1 MFYIYDKTN
10 HLIFILRLLF
20 FVFIFIICNNT
31 SQDCDS
37 CYNHKD
43 QIRLHVHSDF
53 KSVVSKF
60 DLTIPFKKI
69 LKNCKIH
76 QYNITFYESEI
87 DAKLDINHLKKPQNY
102 NTSISKKIFVRL
114 DNINSGII
122 KIIDLNLEIQ

>member
-20 FVFIFIICNNT
+20 FVFTFVICNNT

-43 QIRLHVHSDF
+43 QIRLHVNSDF

-60 DLTIPFKKI
+60 DLTIPFNKI
-69 LKNCKIH
+69 LKNCNTH
-76 QYNITFYESEI
+76 EYNITFYESEI
-87 DAKLDINHLKKPQNY
+87 DTKLDINHLKKPQDY
-102 NTSISKKIFVRL
+102 DTSISKKIFVRL
-114 DNINSGII
+114 DNIDSGII
-122 KIIDLNLEIQ
+122 KIIDLNLEVQ

>member
-20 FVFIFIICNNT
+20 FVFTFIICNNT

-43 QIRLHVHSDF
+43 QIRLNVNSDF

-60 DLTIPFKKI
+60 DLTIPFNKI
-69 LKNCKIH
+69 LKNCNIH
-76 QYNITFYESEI
+76 EYNITFYESEI
-87 DAKLDINHLKKPQNY
+87 DAKLDINHLKKPQDY
-102 NTSISKKIFVRL
+102 DTSISKKIFVRL
-114 DNINSGII
+114 DNIDSGII

>member
-20 FVFIFIICNNT
+20 FVFTFVICSNT
-31 SQDCDS
+31 SQDFDS

-43 QIRLHVHSDF
+43 QITLFANSDV
-53 KSVVSKF
+53 KSVINQF
-60 DLTIPFKKI
+60 NLYLPFEKI
-69 LKNCKIH
+69 LKKCNINEF
-76 QYNITFYESEI
+76 NITYYESEI
-87 DAKLDINHLKKPQNY
+87 DAKLDINHLKKPQTY

-114 DNINSGII
+114 DNTDSGII

>member
-20 FVFIFIICNNT
+20 FVFTFVICNNT
-31 SQDCDS
+31 SQDYDS

-43 QIRLHVHSDF
+43 QIRLHVNSDF

-60 DLTIPFKKI
+60 DLTIPFNKI
-69 LKNCKIH
+69 LKNCNTH
-76 QYNITFYESEI
+76 EYNITFYESEI
-87 DAKLDINHLKKPQNY
+87 DAKLDINHLKKPQDY
-102 NTSISKKIFVRL
+102 DTSISKKIFVRL
-114 DNINSGII
+114 DNIDSGII

>member
-20 FVFIFIICNNT
+20 FVFTFVICNNT
-31 SQDCDS
+31 SQYCDS

-43 QIRLHVHSDF
+43 QIRLNVNSDF

-69 LKNCKIH
+69 LKNCNTH
-76 QYNITFYESEI
+76 EYNITFYESEI
-87 DAKLDINHLKKPQNY
+87 DAKLDINHLKKPQDY
-102 NTSISKKIFVRL
+102 DTSISKKIFVRL
-114 DNINSGII
+114 DNIDSGII

>member
-1 MFYIYDKTN
+1 MFYIYAKTN

-20 FVFIFIICNNT
+20 FVFTFVICNNT

-43 QIRLHVHSDF
+43 QITLYANSDV
-53 KSVVSKF
+53 KSVINQF
-60 DLTIPFKKI
+60 NLFLPFEKI
-69 LKNCKIH
+69 LKKCNIKEFKIT
-76 QYNITFYESEI
+76 YYESEI
-87 DAKLDINHLKKPQNY
+87 DAKLDINHLKKPKNY

-114 DNINSGII
+114 DNIDSGII

>member
-20 FVFIFIICNNT
+20 FVFTFVICNNT
-31 SQDCDS
+31 SQDFDS

-43 QIRLHVHSDF
+43 QITLLANSDV
-53 KSVVSKF
+53 KSVINQF
-60 DLTIPFKKI
+60 NLYLPFEKI
-69 LKNCKIH
+69 LKKCNIKEF
-76 QYNITFYESEI
+76 NITYYESEI
-87 DAKLDINHLKKPQNY
+87 DAKLDINHLKKPQTY

>member
-20 FVFIFIICNNT
+20 FVFTFIICNNT

-53 KSVVSKF
+53 KSIVGKF

-69 LKNCKIH
+69 LKNCNIH

-102 NTSISKKIFVRL
+102 NTSISKKYL
-114 DNINSGII
+114 LGWII
-122 KIIDLNLEIQ
+122 

>member
-1 MFYIYDKTN
+1 MFYIYAKTN

-20 FVFIFIICNNT
+20 FVFTFVICNNT

-43 QIRLHVHSDF
+43 QVTLYANSDV
-53 KSVVSKF
+53 KSVVNQF
-60 DLTIPFKKI
+60 NLFLPFEKI
-69 LKNCKIH
+69 LKKCNIKEF
-76 QYNITFYESEI
+76 NITYYESEI

-114 DNINSGII
+114 DNIDSGII

>member
-10 HLIFILRLLF
+10 HPIFILRLLF
-20 FVFIFIICNNT
+20 FVFAFVICNNT
-31 SQDCDS
+31 SQDFDS

-43 QIRLHVHSDF
+43 QITLLANSDVKNVINQF
-53 KSVVSKF
+53 N
-60 DLTIPFKKI
+60 LYLPFEKI
-69 LKNCKIH
+69 LKKCNIQEFK
-76 QYNITFYESEI
+76 ITFYESEI
-87 DAKLDINHLKKPQNY
+87 DAKLETNLLKKPRSY

>member
-20 FVFIFIICNNT
+20 FVFTFVICNNT
-31 SQDCDS
+31 SQDFDS

-43 QIRLHVHSDF
+43 QIRLHVNSDF

-60 DLTIPFKKI
+60 DLTIPFNKI
-69 LKNCKIH
+69 LKNCNTH
-76 QYNITFYESEI
+76 EYNITFYESEI
-87 DAKLDINHLKKPQNY
+87 DAKLDINHLKKPQDY
-102 NTSISKKIFVRL
+102 DTSISKKIFVRL
-114 DNINSGII
+114 DNIDSGII